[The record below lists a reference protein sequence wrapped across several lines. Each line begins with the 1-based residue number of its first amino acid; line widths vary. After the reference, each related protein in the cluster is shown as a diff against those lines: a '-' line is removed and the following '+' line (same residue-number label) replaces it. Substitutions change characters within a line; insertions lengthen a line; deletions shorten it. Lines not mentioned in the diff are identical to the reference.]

1 MQEPKNLTQYKLSDK
16 GKALLPTASNPHGR
30 KIILSKSETDPYFE
44 CQAIRIT
51 DYMAKEILARKDGKG
66 KDLFDLEP
74 VKKESAKK
82 KDGLPNK
89 S

>member
-16 GKALLPTASNPHGR
+16 GKKLLPTAQNPHGR
-30 KIILSKSETDPYFE
+30 KIVLAKSETDPYFE
-44 CQAIRIT
+44 CQASRLT

-66 KDLFDLEP
+66 KEYFVTETANKVP
-74 VKKESAKK
+74 AKK
-82 KDGLPNK
+82 KDGPQNK